1 MARTDENAEFGSGV
15 VVVVGGSGGIGSAI
29 TRAFVERGVDTVFT
43 YHGNE
48 ARAQKLL
55 GALGDTRA
63 RVEARQ
69 LALEVEGAAPA
80 LLAELVER
88 YGRIIGVVYAAGPMI
103 KVGYVAKLAPQEWQ
117 RVFSLDTHACF
128 NLVHAALPILSKQGG
143 GSLVAIST
151 DQLARPEPR
160 GVLSAAPKGAIEMLF
175 RAIAVESARFG
186 IRANTV
192 RPGWIDAGMTGTGI
206 GGQMS
211 EEAMKASLARIP
223 MGRMGTPRDVAEAVV
238 FLTSERANY
247 ITGIAIPVD
256 GGMQL

>member
-1 MARTDENAEFGSGV
+1 MARTAQDAEFGPGV

-29 TRAFVERGVDTVFT
+29 TRAFVARGVDTVFT

-55 GALGDTRA
+55 ASLGDAQA

-69 LALEVEGAAPA
+69 LALEVEGAASA
-80 LLAELVER
+80 FLIGLVER
-88 YGRIIGVVYAAGPMI
+88 YGRLIGIVYAAGPMI
-103 KVGYVAKLAPQEWQ
+103 KVGYVAKLAPAEWQ

-128 NLVHAALPILSKQGG
+128 NLVHAALPILGKQGG

-175 RAIAVESARFG
+175 RAVAVESAKFG

-192 RPGWIDAGMTGTGI
+192 RPGWIDAGMTDTGI

-238 FLTSERANY
+238 FLTSERASY

>member
-1 MARTDENAEFGSGV
+1 
-15 VVVVGGSGGIGSAI
+15 
-29 TRAFVERGVDTVFT
+29 
-43 YHGNE
+43 
-48 ARAQKLL
+48 
-55 GALGDTRA
+55 
-63 RVEARQ
+63 
-69 LALEVEGAAPA
+69 
-80 LLAELVER
+80 VER

-128 NLVHAALPILSKQGG
+128 NLVHAALPILTRQGG

-175 RAIAVESARFG
+175 RAVAVESARFG

-192 RPGWIDAGMTGTGI
+192 RPGWIDAGMTDTGI

-223 MGRMGTPRDVAEAVV
+223 MGRMGAPRDVAEAVV
-238 FLTSERANY
+238 YLTSERASY
-247 ITGIAIPVD
+247 ITGISIPVD